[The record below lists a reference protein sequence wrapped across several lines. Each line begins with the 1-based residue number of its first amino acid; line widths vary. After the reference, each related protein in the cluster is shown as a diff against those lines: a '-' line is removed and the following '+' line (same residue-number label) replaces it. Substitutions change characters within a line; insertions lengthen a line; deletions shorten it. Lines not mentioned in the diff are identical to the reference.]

1 MYRAKH
7 SYDIHAVEIC
17 SQSQLCLW
25 GRINGSIKIMVLQI
39 AQYTKFCSVFGI
51 VSDRNNNNYYVLR
64 FYRIRL
70 NGLLGWSSLGISA
83 ISQLISLSSLEDQD
97 KQQICF
103 FVIRFTVKYSDRLVA
118 TASIKVLDFPCL
130 KVLGSVSLSLRLCKT
145 LVQFVTFMLFSGHLE
160 ICFTKPTAAV
170 LAF

>member
-1 MYRAKH
+1 
-7 SYDIHAVEIC
+7 
-17 SQSQLCLW
+17 
-25 GRINGSIKIMVLQI
+25 MVLQI

-51 VSDRNNNNYYVLR
+51 VSDSNNYVLRFYPR

-70 NGLLGWSSLGISA
+70 SRLLGWSSLGISD

-103 FVIRFTVKYSDRLVA
+103 FVIRITVKYSDWLVA
-118 TASIKVLDFPCL
+118 TVTISARLPMPE
-130 KVLGSVSLSLRLCKT
+130 GSGICPPVT
-145 LVQFVTFMLFSGHLE
+145 VAFTFMLFSGHLK

-170 LAF
+170 FAS